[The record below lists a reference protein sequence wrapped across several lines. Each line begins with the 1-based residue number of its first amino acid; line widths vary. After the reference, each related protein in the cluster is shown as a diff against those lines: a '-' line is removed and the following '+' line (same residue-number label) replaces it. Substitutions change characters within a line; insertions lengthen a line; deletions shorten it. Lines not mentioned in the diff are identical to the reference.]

1 MISARRQQTGF
12 TLIEVLIVAMIIG
25 IGAMFIVMSIPQRS
39 VNEGTDTVAKQFMQ
53 QLHFARERALLRNH
67 VYGIEFD
74 EELQFYSFYRWHQGR
89 WIAPESA
96 QLQRTHM
103 PDHITF
109 ELEMGQFRLLDNMQE
124 GRESVFGRDRRA
136 DNPDERVP
144 RPTVI
149 IFESTEFIGF
159 LLRFE
164 NLLDGLDSHEVDAR
178 SGISAAL
185 REAETW

>member
-1 MISARRQQTGF
+1 MIARRRQQAGF

-25 IGAMFIVMSIPQRS
+25 IGALFIVMSVPQRAM
-39 VNEGTDTVAKQFMQ
+39 NEGTDAVAKKFMQ

-74 EELQFYSFYRWHQGR
+74 EELQFYSFYRWHDGR
-89 WIAPESA
+89 WIAPESP

-103 PDHITF
+103 PDHIVF
-109 ELEMGQFRLLDNMQE
+109 ELEMGQFRLLGNMQE

-164 NLLDGLDSHEVDAR
+164 SLLDGFDSHEVDAR
-178 SGISAAL
+178 DGISVAL
-185 REAETW
+185 READLW